1 MITDISKLVGKVIT
15 NAQFLDWRDRLALVL
30 SDGEVCIIEWRDNY
44 GDNEIQLSDSMTEG
58 EKFTLGIITDTEYN
72 TYLLSIKK
80 KEKRQRKQDDIAE
93 YNRLKEKL
101 GL

>member
-1 MITDISKLVGKVIT
+1 MITDISKLVGNVIT
-15 NAQFLDWRDRLALVL
+15 KAQFLDWRDRLALVL
-30 SDGEVCIIEWRDNY
+30 SDGEVCIIECRDNY

-58 EKFTLGIITDTEYN
+58 EKFQLGIISEVEYN
-72 TYLLSIKK
+72 NHLLSIKK